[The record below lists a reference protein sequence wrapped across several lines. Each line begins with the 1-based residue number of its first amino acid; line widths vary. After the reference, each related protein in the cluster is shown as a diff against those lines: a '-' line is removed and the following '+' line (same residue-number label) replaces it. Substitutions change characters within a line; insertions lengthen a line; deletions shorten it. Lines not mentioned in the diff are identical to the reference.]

1 MDYTESAALMQNADF
16 RGRIK
21 VAVLK
26 YSGFIQIEPPETM
39 AHNSRYRWAQSAAQQ
54 PDLTAQQLQPMVVM
68 DPQVQLEGE
77 AVTDA
82 ELQTAVEGV
91 VNKVI

>member
-1 MDYTESAALMQNADF
+1 MDYTESAALMQDAAF

-26 YSGFIQIEPPETM
+26 YSGFIQIEDPSTM
-39 AHNSRYRWAQSAAQQ
+39 AHSSRYRWAQTAAQQ

-68 DPQVQLEGE
+68 DPQVQLEGA
-77 AVTDA
+77 AVEDT

-91 VNKVI
+91 VNKII